1 MCYGRH
7 NNISDDQWMLPY
19 RIIFSCICSNKLTET
34 WPCTIFTP
42 FTSENSYYH
51 CFSLSF
57 FFFFYFVSTKV
68 RDKNFIVLI
77 VKIIMTLVVV
87 VVRIIVVRMI
97 TTTNNGGFQFLE
109 CPECTDTVLIS
120 ILSPCNNPWGKCYSH
135 FKV

>member
-1 MCYGRH
+1 MG
-7 NNISDDQWMLPY
+7 D
-19 RIIFSCICSNKLTET
+19 IITYQMINECCLTESYSVVFVPT
-34 WPCTIFTP
+34 NWQKHDLAP
-42 FTSENSYYH
+42 FLPHLPQKIPTTTVSHY
-51 CFSLSF
+51 LS